1 MASKESVSE
10 LKLRHLQINKSGGL
24 KSRAADGAGG
34 LGEGEPESTEEEP
47 VTPAGRMF
55 LQPDLCC
62 TILCTMGFQNTI
74 NLESFKQAVKNTL
87 VKHKRFTSIVKKNRK
102 GAEIWV
108 KTEVDMDA
116 HVFEPSSISEAEIAT
131 PGFVEK
137 YVCDLSIAPPL
148 PTSRPLWECHVLNG
162 TSGNAA
168 AHVILR
174 MHHSLGDG
182 TSLMS
187 LMLACTRQ
195 TDNPEKLPSIPVS
208 MGQSSA
214 AAASQSFLQSFWKM
228 LVLLVNSVWG
238 IFYFLATVLW
248 LKDSDTV
255 IKGSAGVERQPKLL
269 VLTELNMEDMKFVK
283 NTVGATINDVLL
295 GMIGASLRRYLQG
308 RYNEASTLPA
318 KHNTSALV
326 NTRASPGLQ
335 ELEAMM
341 AGGSQVRWGNH
352 MGYLVLPISLK
363 HYSDPLDQVRA
374 AKKVSDSKKASLE
387 GIFTFWSATLLSW
400 LAGPSL
406 TTMLTRRAILQT
418 TLTVS
423 NVPGPIER
431 VMLDN
436 NPIVHIFPVV
446 SGHPQSLCFYLVSYA
461 GKAGLVVMGSKHLI
475 PDPEKLS
482 QYCAST
488 LNEVEDKLLHKTLCG
503 LRTLKF

>member
-1 MASKESVSE
+1 LKPFEGTWDSQRLSETMASKEGVSE
-10 LKLRHLQINKSGGL
+10 LKLRHLQINKSGGS
-24 KSRAADGAGG
+24 KSRAAEGAGA

-62 TILCTMGFQNTI
+62 TILCTMGFQKTI

-102 GAEIWV
+102 GVEIWV
-108 KTEVDMDA
+108 ETEVDMDA

-168 AHVILR
+168 AHAILR

-214 AAASQSFLQSFWKM
+214 VAASQSFLQSFWKM
-228 LVLLVNSVWG
+228 LVLLVNTVWG

-255 IKGSAGVERQPKLL
+255 IKGSAGVEQQPKLL

-283 NTVGATINDVLL
+283 NTVGGTINDVLL

-318 KHNTSALV
+318 NHNTC
-326 NTRASPGLQ
+326 
-335 ELEAMM
+335 M
-341 AGGSQVRWGNH
+341 
-352 MGYLVLPISLK
+352 VL
-363 HYSDPLDQVRA
+363 
-374 AKKVSDSKKASLE
+374 
-387 GIFTFWSATLLSW
+387 
-400 LAGPSL
+400 
-406 TTMLTRRAILQT
+406 
-418 TLTVS
+418 
-423 NVPGPIER
+423 
-431 VMLDN
+431 
-436 NPIVHIFPVV
+436 
-446 SGHPQSLCFYLVSYA
+446 
-461 GKAGLVVMGSKHLI
+461 
-475 PDPEKLS
+475 
-482 QYCAST
+482 
-488 LNEVEDKLLHKTLCG
+488 
-503 LRTLKF
+503 